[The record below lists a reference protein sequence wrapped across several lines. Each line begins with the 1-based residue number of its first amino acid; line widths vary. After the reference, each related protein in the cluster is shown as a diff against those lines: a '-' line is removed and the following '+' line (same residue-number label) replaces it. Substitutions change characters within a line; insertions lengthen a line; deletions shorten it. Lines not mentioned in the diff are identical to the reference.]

1 PGDPR
6 RHGRRAPPGARPLV
20 GAPGARRRAA
30 RPPGG
35 HRRGGLGRH
44 PHGLDHPGAGAG
56 HRAAPGGPGVGRPP
70 PRGPPARRL
79 AREPVPGAGPMTGGD
94 APAPPA
100 PGAAPT
106 RPPGPSLAPVW
117 AMLVYTLR
125 TSLPGRRRW
134 GLILPCLG
142 AVGFGAINRVIPGS
156 AADNFADM
164 AAVGLFGLVLPITA
178 LVVGDAVLGAEVRRG
193 SFTFT

>member
-1 PGDPR
+1 
-6 RHGRRAPPGARPLV
+6 
-20 GAPGARRRAA
+20 
-30 RPPGG
+30 
-35 HRRGGLGRH
+35 
-44 PHGLDHPGAGAG
+44 
-56 HRAAPGGPGVGRPP
+56 
-70 PRGPPARRL
+70 L

-193 SFTFT
+193 SFTFTWLSPVPAWQIVLARWLGGTAIAAPAMAAAFALAAVAGG